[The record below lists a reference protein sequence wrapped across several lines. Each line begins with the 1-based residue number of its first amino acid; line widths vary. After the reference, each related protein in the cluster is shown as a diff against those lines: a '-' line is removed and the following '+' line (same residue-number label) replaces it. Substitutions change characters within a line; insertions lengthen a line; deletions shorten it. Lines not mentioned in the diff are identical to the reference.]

1 MPIVDLISVLLPDLI
16 LGAVIIVMLIA
27 GAKAGMFRS
36 FSGLLTILVAVFGAK
51 WIADWGSV
59 LIAEYIV
66 PLVQPAVE
74 HKLAD
79 VLAAQAIG
87 AEGANLGVLGM
98 VPGVPELVEGITD
111 QVATNLAPAVS
122 LEVAKAIG
130 WLVLFVLGAVLFRVI
145 CYLVIKLLDIID
157 CIPGLHFLN
166 HLLGGVFGFL
176 KGFLLVLLVVIITV
190 KLGWIPESMVADSI
204 LLKWMAQITGV
215 Y

>member
-1 MPIVDLISVLLPDLI
+1 MPVTDLLGGLLPDLI
-16 LGAVIIVMLIA
+16 LGAVVILMTIF
-27 GAKAGMFRS
+27 GARAGMFRS

-74 HKLAD
+74 HKLAGI
-79 VLAAQAIG
+79 LAQQAMG
-87 AEGANLGVLGM
+87 EGQVDLGVLGM
-98 VPGVPELVEGITD
+98 VPGVPELVKGITD
-111 QVATNLAPAVS
+111 SVASSIAPAVS

-130 WLVLFVLGAVLFRVI
+130 WLVMFVLGAILFRVL
-145 CYLVIKLLDIID
+145 CCLVMQLLDVID

-166 HLLGGVFGFL
+166 HLLGGVFGCL
-176 KGFLLVLLVVIITV
+176 KGFLLVLLIVVVAGIFGWLPKSVIEGTV
-190 KLGWIPESMVADSI
+190 
-204 LLKWMAQITGV
+204 LLKWMAYMTGV